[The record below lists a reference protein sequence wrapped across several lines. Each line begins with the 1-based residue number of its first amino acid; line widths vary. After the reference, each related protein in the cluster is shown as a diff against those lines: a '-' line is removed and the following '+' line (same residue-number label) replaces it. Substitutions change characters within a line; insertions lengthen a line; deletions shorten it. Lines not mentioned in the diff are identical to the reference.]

1 VIIDAFPYG
10 YGLEVLLI
18 RLAELADVVDRHIIV
33 EADRTYAGKPREIA
47 WPTLAETPE
56 FAPYAS
62 KVILHVVHVEP
73 RDPWEQEEH
82 LRDVVLDT
90 ALGFARPG
98 DRILF
103 GDHDEIP
110 HPDAIVEAH
119 ERGVYRARLRTRYHE
134 WHLNRRAVFKGP
146 GSPHLWEFRQPL
158 LLPHDEGRVGSLVR
172 AAQGPSLD
180 VGPYGWHLTLQGG
193 PDAVYDKL
201 QATAHTELQSITF
214 GEVNRRFR
222 LGLDLLDRC
231 ALEDVPDDELPRFV
245 RDNLTH
251 YRRKG
256 LAL

>member
-1 VIIDAFPYG
+1 
-10 YGLEVLLI
+10 
-18 RLAELADVVDRHIIV
+18 
-33 EADRTYAGKPREIA
+33 
-47 WPTLAETPE
+47 
-56 FAPYAS
+56 
-62 KVILHVVHVEP
+62 
-73 RDPWEQEEH
+73 
-82 LRDVVLDT
+82 VLDT

-110 HPDAIVEAH
+110 HPDAIVEALKDEH
-119 ERGVYRARLRTRYHE
+119 HDARLWCRYHE
-134 WHLNRRAVFKGP
+134 WHLNRRATLKDPRAFP
-146 GSPHLWEFRQPL
+146 GAHLWEFRQPL
-158 LLPHDEGRVGSLVR
+158 LLHPDEGRVGSLVR
-172 AAQGPSLD
+172 ACQTGRD
-180 VGPYGWHLTLQGG
+180 VFPTGWHLTLQGG

-245 RDNLTH
+245 RDNIAY